1 MFLKVLFTLLLIA
14 SIAAPAIVVAIK
26 KGNGDDA
33 KLNKKHVVLE
43 IAVAFILF
51 VFSCSFVII
60 PTGYTGVRTTF
71 GQIDP
76 DPVSNGFNFKIPFI
90 QSIEKVNNKQQD
102 ISFDGKVWSET
113 KERTAIYYDEIT
125 VTYQINPKSSAWIY
139 ANVTNYKDAL
149 VNQGIVAS
157 SIKASSKSLSD
168 TDSTNRS
175 IIEPLVLKN
184 LQESLDEKYGADV
197 VDITKVIIG
206 NADFE
211 DGYNQA
217 IAAKQQAQL
226 EAEKQQIENQRAI
239 EKAESD
245 AKVRQTNAE
254 AEANAKLISAKA
266 EAEAN
271 DLLEKSLTDQILKE
285 MWLEKWD
292 GQLPK
297 YLAGEDASAIINIGE

>member
-1 MFLKVLFTLLLIA
+1 MFLQLLFFILLIA
-14 SIAAPAIVVAIK
+14 SVAVPIIIKVVKENNGETCKLRKGRITFNIVASLI
-26 KGNGDDA
+26 
-33 KLNKKHVVLE
+33 LLVLS
-43 IAVAFILF
+43 F
-51 VFSCSFVII
+51 SFVII

-76 DPVSNGFNFKIPFI
+76 DPVSNGFNFKFPFV

-157 SIKASSKSLSD
+157 SIKASSKTLSD
-168 TDSTNRS
+168 TDATNRS
-175 IIEPLVLKN
+175 LIEPLVMKN
-184 LQESLDEKYGADV
+184 LQDSLNEKYGEDV

-211 DGYNQA
+211 DGYNLA

-226 EAEKQQIENQRAI
+226 EAEKQQIENQRAV
-239 EKAESD
+239 EKAEAD
-245 AKVRQTNAE
+245 AKVKQTNAE

-271 DLLEKSLTDQILKE
+271 ELLEKSLTDQILRE
-285 MWLEKWD
+285 MWVEKWN
-292 GQLPK
+292 GQLPQ
-297 YLAGEDASAIINIGE
+297 YLAGDEASAIINMGE

>member
-1 MFLKVLFTLLLIA
+1 MFLKLFFAILLIA
-14 SIAAPAIVVAIK
+14 SIAFPIVVKAVKDNRGESCKIHKGHIAI
-26 KGNGDDA
+26 NIITS
-33 KLNKKHVVLE
+33 LVL
-43 IAVAFILF
+43 L
-51 VFSCSFVII
+51 VFSFSFVII

-76 DPVSNGFNFKIPFI
+76 DPVSNGFNFKIPFV

-102 ISFDGKVWSET
+102 ISFGGKVWSET

-149 VNQGIVAS
+149 INQGIVAS
-157 SIKASSKSLSD
+157 SIKASSKTLSD
-168 TDSTNRS
+168 TDATNRS
-175 IIEPLVLKN
+175 LIEPLVMKN
-184 LQESLDEKYGADV
+184 LQESLNEKYGDGV

-211 DGYNQA
+211 DSYNLA

-239 EKAESD
+239 EKAEAD
-245 AKVRQTNAE
+245 AKVKQTSAE

-271 DLLEKSLTDQILKE
+271 ELLEKSLTEQILKE

-297 YLAGEDASAIINIGE
+297 YLAGDEASAIVNMGE